1 MNLFHNFEIQL
12 NSIDQYKYVGIFC
25 FALMLSVIVNT
36 IFLKFSKNQ
45 GRRNVDENIVRWSPV
60 SKPAL
65 GGISFYIVFLLTYMM
80 YTLLFHTVLDYLNF
94 QHIGVLI
101 AAGMAFL
108 MGLSDDAYNTNPL
121 LKFMVQVACGIVL
134 ILTGT
139 YISFFE
145 LPLFNYLLTITWV
158 VAVMNSINMLDNMD
172 SIATIVSLFIIFCAI
187 SVAWISPNLNHFFIT
202 SLIGVSGALIGFLF
216 FNWHPSKMFMGDTG
230 SQFLGIFLAIF
241 GIIYFWNNQSV
252 RVSEEAVSKQFII
265 VLLAFVIPI
274 SDTLTVII
282 NRLRRGQSPFVGGK
296 DHTTHHLSY
305 LGLTDRNVAQIFAG
319 IAGISFVLIYVIV
332 NVFPIWDISYSL
344 IFGSWFLVVFGVLFG
359 ITQLPKTK
367 KKFKEI
373 NEK

>member
-1 MNLFHNFEIQL
+1 M
-12 NSIDQYKYVGIFC
+12 NSIDLYKYVGIFC
-25 FALMLSVIVNT
+25 IALLLSVVMNT
-36 IFLKFSKNQ
+36 IFLKFSKNL
-45 GRRNVDENIVRWSPV
+45 GRRNVDESIVRWSPI

-65 GGISFYIVFLLTYMM
+65 GGISFYIIFLVTYML
-80 YTLLFHTVLDYLNF
+80 YTLLFHPVLDYLNF
-94 QHIGVLI
+94 QNLGVLL
-101 AAGMAFL
+101 ASGMAFL

-121 LKFMVQVACGIVL
+121 LKFLVQVACGMVL

-139 YISFFE
+139 FISFFE
-145 LPLFNYLLTITWV
+145 LPLFNYLLTIIWV

-172 SIATIVSLFIIFCAI
+172 SITTVVSLFIIFCAI
-187 SVAWISPNLNHFFIT
+187 SVAWISPNFNHFFIS
-202 SLIGVSGALIGFLF
+202 SLIGISGGLVGFLF

-230 SQFLGIFLAIF
+230 SQFLGIFLATF

-252 RVSEEAVSKQFII
+252 GGVEEAVSKQLII

-282 NRLRRGQSPFVGGK
+282 NRIRRGQSPFVGGK

-305 LGLTDRNVAQIFAG
+305 LGLSDRNVAQIFSG
-319 IAGISFVLIYVIV
+319 ICIVSFILIYVIV
-332 NVFPIWDISYSL
+332 NVFPVWDISYSL
-344 IFGSWFLVVFGVLFG
+344 IFGSWFLIVFGVLFG